1 MGANYL
7 DSIIEIKKGGNYLPP
22 FSFWELTLRQRL
34 GFQRC
39 CRLKAV
45 LTHR

>member
-22 FSFWELTLRQRL
+22 FFVL
-34 GFQRC
+34 GTYSAPAAW
-39 CRLKAV
+39 LSA
-45 LTHR
+45 LL